1 LSGILKRHSQKLRGD
16 KFMYRDMHVYHGSE
30 MKLLRDLRLST
41 KLLILIEVTTGSYSK
56 LRQIA
61 DKLDITIQGV
71 SEYMRIMHEEG
82 LIQRINGEYRA
93 TKKGVQFLH
102 ENIREL
108 KEFVDRTLD
117 QLDIVE
123 MCAAV
128 AKTPIKKGEKVG
140 LFMENGILAAY
151 TDRVSRSTGIAVSD
165 AQAGDDVPVR
175 DLEGMVDLCM
185 GRLAIVELPSIRDGG
200 THGVQEEEIK
210 TIYSNFNPDKIGAL
224 DIVGRVL
231 LNKLGIACDF
241 EFAPISAV
249 IEAVQRGLNVMV
261 MGSSDTVCKM
271 IALIDE
277 MNTASMDKI
286 EYELISLVK

>member
-1 LSGILKRHSQKLRGD
+1 
-16 KFMYRDMHVYHGSE
+16 MYRDMHVYHGSE

-41 KLLILIEVTTGSYSK
+41 KLLILIEVTTGSNLK

-108 KEFVDRTLD
+108 KEFVDKTLD
-117 QLDIVE
+117 QLNIVE
-123 MCAAV
+123 VCAAV
-128 AKTPIKKGEKVG
+128 AKTHIKKGEKVG
-140 LFMENGILAAY
+140 LFMENGILSAY
-151 TDRVSRSTGIAVSD
+151 TDRVSGSTGIAVSD
-165 AQAGDDVPVR
+165 AQIGDDVPVR
-175 DLEGMVDLCM
+175 DLEGMVDLCV

-200 THGVQEEEIK
+200 TQGIQEEEIK
-210 TIYSNFNPDKIGAL
+210 KIYSNFDPDKIGAL

-231 LNKLGIACDF
+231 LNKLGITCDF
-241 EFAPISAV
+241 EFAPTSAV

-261 MGSSDTVCKM
+261 MGSSDTVCRM

-286 EYELISLVK
+286 EYELISFVK

>member
-1 LSGILKRHSQKLRGD
+1 
-16 KFMYRDMHVYHGSE
+16 MYRDMHVYHGSE

>member
-1 LSGILKRHSQKLRGD
+1 LSGILKRHSKKLRGD